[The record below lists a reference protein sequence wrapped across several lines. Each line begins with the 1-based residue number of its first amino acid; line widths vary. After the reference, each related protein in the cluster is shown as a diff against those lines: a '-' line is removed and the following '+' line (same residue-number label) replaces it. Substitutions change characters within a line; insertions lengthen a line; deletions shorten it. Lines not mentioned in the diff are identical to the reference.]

1 MLLLSGKLSGV
12 HKLGENFREGT
23 SRISKS
29 SGKKDIGNSSKMLAT
44 LSFAQNQCIGKGE
57 RGKGNSSKMLAT
69 LSFAQ
74 NQCLAKGETYLHMYN
89 LFTTLFRP
97 VRENCKGLQHYGN

>member
-44 LSFAQNQCIGKGE
+44 LSFAQNQC
-57 RGKGNSSKMLAT
+57 
-69 LSFAQ
+69 
-74 NQCLAKGETYLHMYN
+74 LAKGYYRYMCQGLDIVLRFGRFYYSVRSYN
-89 LFTTLFRP
+89 IGCYYR
-97 VRENCKGLQHYGN
+97 GLA